1 MFSFWILFQ
10 VFDYVNIITM
20 AFNTVNSINKMTE
33 STLLLSPLLRAN
45 HKQAQQ
51 STLNQTAILAL
62 S

>member
-1 MFSFWILFQ
+1 
-10 VFDYVNIITM
+10 M
-20 AFNTVNSINKMTE
+20 AINTVNSSNKMTE
-33 STLLLSPLLRAN
+33 SILLPSPLLRAN